1 MAPPRV
7 EEKLSSLPEA
17 CGVYLFKDAHEKVI
31 YVGKAVNLRSRV
43 RSYFQASGDERVFVE
58 HMVPKVADLD
68 WVIVA
73 NEKEALIL
81 ENNLI
86 KQFKPRFN
94 INLKD
99 DKTFLSIKLDRRE
112 PFPRLELVRRY
123 TPEEGVRYFG
133 PFSSAAAARETLRI
147 VNAIFPIRKSPEA
160 VFRNRTRPCI
170 YYELGR
176 CIAPCVGYA
185 DAATY
190 GELLDEVEMFLR
202 GRNQE
207 LAGVIRAKMAEAAGR
222 QEYERA
228 AKFRDQLQAVE
239 RTMEKQTITTP
250 QSVDRDVFGYF
261 KAGDDMQVQ
270 ALLVRRGRLQDVP
283 TYGFDT
289 KGLSAEAA
297 FAAFLE
303 QFYARTRFIPSE
315 VLVPVMPPDAEAL
328 REWLT
333 DLRSGKDTAG
343 QASRGTEEKITSRGT
358 ETRGREESTAG
369 QASRGTVEILCPQRG
384 DKARLVEMAMAN
396 AESSYR
402 AGHAAPEDRLRVLER
417 LQSALGLRRLP
428 RRIECYDI
436 SNLGGDLAV
445 GSQGTFE
452 NGAANKAHYRRYKI
466 KTVEG
471 SDDFAMMGE
480 VIERRLRRGLDEGDL
495 PDLILV
501 DGGKGQ
507 LGVAQAVMEQL
518 GAWDVDLASL
528 AKSRDKRLGAGP
540 TARHERTDERVF
552 VPGQPEPIV
561 LPHDSQELYLIER
574 VRDEAHRF
582 AIAYHRKLRSQ
593 PYKGSV
599 LDRVPGIGPA
609 RKKALVAHF
618 GSVRAIR
625 QATAEQLAQAEGI
638 SAKHAEA
645 IFAFFHGVREER
657 PENDE

>member
-1 MAPPRV
+1 MAPPKV
-7 EEKLSSLPEA
+7 EEKLALLPEA
-17 CGVYLFKDAHEKVI
+17 CGVYLFKDAHNKVI

-58 HMVPKVADLD
+58 HMVPKVAGLD

-147 VNAIFPIRKSPEA
+147 VNAIFPIRKSPDA

-176 CIAPCVGYA
+176 CVAPCVGYV
-185 DAATY
+185 DAAGY

-207 LAGVIRAKMAEAAGR
+207 LAEAIRAKMAEAAGR
-222 QEYERA
+222 QEYELA

-261 KAGDDMQVQ
+261 KAGDEMQVQ

-283 TYGFDT
+283 SYGFDT

-297 FAAFLE
+297 FAAFLK

-315 VLVPVMPPDAEAL
+315 ILVPVMPPDADAL
-328 REWLT
+328 AEWLT
-333 DLRSGKDTAG
+333 DLRSGEGIPRREGGEGTAGQASRGTDEEIPSRGIETRGREEGGEGTAGPASRGTGEDTAGEAQELTSRGVETRGRKEGGEDTAG
-343 QASRGTEEKITSRGT
+343 QASRGTDEEIPSRGI
-358 ETRGREESTAG
+358 ETRGR
-369 QASRGTVEILCPQRG
+369 
-384 DKARLVEMAMAN
+384 
-396 AESSYR
+396 
-402 AGHAAPEDRLRVLER
+402 
-417 LQSALGLRRLP
+417 
-428 RRIECYDI
+428 
-436 SNLGGDLAV
+436 
-445 GSQGTFE
+445 
-452 NGAANKAHYRRYKI
+452 
-466 KTVEG
+466 
-471 SDDFAMMGE
+471 
-480 VIERRLRRGLDEGDL
+480 
-495 PDLILV
+495 
-501 DGGKGQ
+501 
-507 LGVAQAVMEQL
+507 
-518 GAWDVDLASL
+518 
-528 AKSRDKRLGAGP
+528 
-540 TARHERTDERVF
+540 
-552 VPGQPEPIV
+552 
-561 LPHDSQELYLIER
+561 
-574 VRDEAHRF
+574 
-582 AIAYHRKLRSQ
+582 
-593 PYKGSV
+593 
-599 LDRVPGIGPA
+599 
-609 RKKALVAHF
+609 
-618 GSVRAIR
+618 
-625 QATAEQLAQAEGI
+625 
-638 SAKHAEA
+638 
-645 IFAFFHGVREER
+645 
-657 PENDE
+657 